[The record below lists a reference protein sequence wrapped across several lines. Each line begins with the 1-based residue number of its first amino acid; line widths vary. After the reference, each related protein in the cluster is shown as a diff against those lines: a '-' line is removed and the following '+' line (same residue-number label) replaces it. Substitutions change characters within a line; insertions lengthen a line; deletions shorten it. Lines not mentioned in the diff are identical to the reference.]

1 MHAVAMKEH
10 VQLFITC
17 LIDSF
22 FPEVGEAV
30 VIVLNRAGV
39 GVDLPAGQTCCGQ
52 PAFNAGFEAE
62 AQAMAMHTIQ
72 LLENT
77 EGPVLIPSGSCAAM
91 MLHGYPELFKH
102 DPEWRP
108 RAKMLAARVIEFSQ
122 FMDAHAPP
130 EHVSNPSVGRTVY
143 HASCHLQ
150 RGLGVDQAPK
160 RLLEAAT
167 GSAAAT
173 LPDECCG
180 FGGMFAIEHAAISSE
195 MLDRRLEQIAA
206 AGADTVVSCDV
217 GCLMHMEGGLR
228 KKGSPVRCAHLAQ
241 VLAGQEPGLR

>member
-1 MHAVAMKEH
+1 MKEH

-17 LIDSF
+17 LIDSL

-52 PAFNAGFEAE
+52 PAFNAGFEPE
-62 AQAMAMHTIQ
+62 AQRMAMHTIE

-108 RAKMLAARVIEFSQ
+108 RAKMLAARVVEFSQ
-122 FMDAHAPP
+122 FMDAHARPA
-130 EHVSNPSVGRTVY
+130 HTSDPSIGRTVY

-167 GSAAAT
+167 GTAAAT

-180 FGGMFAIEHAAISSE
+180 FGGMFAIEHADISSE
-195 MLDRRLEQIAA
+195 MLERRLEQIAA
-206 AGADTVVSCDV
+206 SGADTVVACDV
-217 GCLMHMEGGLR
+217 GCLMHIDGGLR
-228 KKGSPVRCAHLAQ
+228 KNGSRVRCAHLAQ